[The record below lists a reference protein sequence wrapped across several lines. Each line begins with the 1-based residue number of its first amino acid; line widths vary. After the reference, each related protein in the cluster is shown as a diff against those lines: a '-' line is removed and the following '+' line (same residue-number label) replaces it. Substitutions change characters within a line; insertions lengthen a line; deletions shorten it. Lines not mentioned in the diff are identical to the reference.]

1 MAFRINCG
9 KPEKNEVAALNRLA
23 AELSDDWALFTSVP
37 RHLTGQGARGR
48 EIDALALSPRGAVV
62 IELKHFGGL
71 ITVTPVGEWIVT
83 GKMLTDRQGTPQYP
97 LQQAGKAAQ
106 VLKTALGEAA
116 RTVYIEAC
124 AVATIPGARIRFAD
138 PARPQEAM
146 SIDDVVE
153 GIETLARRTR
163 GVSYPALQAFF
174 ELVGHGIP
182 PKLATSWRASA
193 AAESRRSLYSKRGRT
208 PAQAVRRS
216 DNIDRGRHREQSE
229 PILLWLVLAVISG
242 SLIGW
247 FILTLGSPN

>member
-83 GKMLTDRQGTPQYP
+83 GKMLTDRQGTAQYP

-116 RTVYIEAC
+116 RTTYIEAC
-124 AVATIPGARIRFAD
+124 AVASIPGARMQFAD
-138 PARPQEAM
+138 PARPQAAL
-146 SIDDVVE
+146 SIDQAVS
-153 GIETLARRTR
+153 GIEALARKTR

-182 PKLATSWRASA
+182 RNLDASWRASA
-193 AAESRRSLYSKRGRT
+193 RAKSRSPHSGQRGRT
-208 PAQAVRRS
+208 PAPAVRRS
-216 DNIDRGRHREQSE
+216 GNFDRGRHRQQSE
-229 PILLWLVLAVISG
+229 PILWWLALAVIAG
-242 SLIGW
+242 SLAGW
-247 FILTLGSPN
+247 FVLTFVSPT